1 MKRLQTAGF
10 IWQLIRF
17 RPWLFWINCLCIV
30 LVFVCGLVPG
40 FAAQSFFDTLSSGG
54 SPDLVWLFALLVMS
68 ALGRIAFLVGCQLTN
83 APFMI
88 TSASLMQKNMFR
100 RILDL
105 PAARAL
111 PDSPGEAISRFRDDA
126 DGITEAMITLNDFIA
141 STVFAV
147 IAFVIMARINL
158 VVTIGVFVPLSV
170 VVLVANLAMRRIEIY
185 RKANREATGQVTGF
199 LGEVFGAVQA
209 VQVAGADEAVDAHFR
224 SLNDARLHMAV
235 RDRVFEQMLHSIF
248 WNAVHFGTGFIL
260 LFAGRSMASGSFT
273 VGDFALFVYFLGWI
287 TDFTSLFGIIVARYK
302 QAGVSFKRMVR
313 LLGGAASESLVEPG
327 PIYMSGAYPTVPGIP
342 ARPELAKDQAGPE
355 REIVRGPEGTPL
367 IPAGDPLDTLEVAG
381 LTYVHPDSERGVRD
395 VSFSLRRGS
404 LTVVTGRIGSGK
416 TTLLQALLGLLPPD
430 AGSIRWNGAAVD
442 DPARF
447 FVPPYSA
454 YTPQVPRLFSDTLRN
469 NILMGLPE
477 DEVDLPGALH
487 LAVMER
493 DVASM
498 PDGLD
503 SLVGS
508 RGVRL
513 SGGQVQRAAAARMFV
528 RHPDLLVFDDL
539 SSALDVETEAALWQ
553 RVFAHPHATV
563 LAVSHRHAALRR
575 AGRIIVLKDGAVEAT
590 GTLPDLL
597 ATSREMRHLWHGEL
611 AAEEQDES
619 FLNHKGTERTEST
632 EDIIVGVGFGE

>member
-1 MKRLQTAGF
+1 VKRLQTGRF
-10 IWQLIRF
+10 IWQLICF
-17 RPWLFWINCLCIV
+17 RPWLFWINCLCII
-30 LVFVCGLVPG
+30 LVFVFGLVTG
-40 FAAQSFFDTLSSGG
+40 FAAQSFFDTLSRGG
-54 SPDLVWLFALLVMS
+54 SPDLLWLMALLVMS
-68 ALGRIAFLVGCQLTN
+68 AVGRIVFLVGCQLTN
-83 APFMI
+83 IPFMI
-88 TSASLMQKNMFR
+88 SSASLMQKNMFR

-147 IAFVIMARINL
+147 IAFVIMARISL
-158 VVTIGVFVPLSV
+158 LVTIGVFLPLSV

-185 RKANREATGQVTGF
+185 RRANREATGQVTGF

-260 LFAGRSMASGSFT
+260 LFAGRSMANGTFT

-287 TDFTSLFGIIVARYK
+287 TDFTSLFGVIVARYK

-313 LLGGAASESLVEPG
+313 LLGGAPAESLVEPG
-327 PIYMSGAYPTVPGIP
+327 PIYMSGAFPTVPGIP
-342 ARPELAKDQAGPE
+342 HSTEAAG
-355 REIVRGPEGTPL
+355 
-367 IPAGDPLDTLEVAG
+367 PLDTLEVTG
-381 LTYVHPDSERGVRD
+381 LTYVYPESERGVRE
-395 VSFSLRRGS
+395 VGFSLQRGT

-430 AGSIRWNGAAVD
+430 AGTVRWNGVLVD

-477 DEVDLPGALH
+477 GPDLAKEVDLPGALH
-487 LAVMER
+487 LAVMEK
-493 DVASM
+493 DVAAM

-553 RVFAHPHATV
+553 RVFGQSHAIVRDTSHPDGTSSPAVSTSHSDSSYTV
-563 LAVSHRHAALRR
+563 LAVSHRRAALRR
-575 AGRIIVLKDGAVEAT
+575 ADQIIVLKDGAVEAI
-590 GTLPDLL
+590 GTLSELL
-597 ATSREMRHLWHGEL
+597 ATCREMRHLWHGEL
-611 AAEEQDES
+611 SAEDEGQETKDEGQS
-619 FLNHKGTERTEST
+619 S
-632 EDIIVGVGFGE
+632 VAVAVS